1 MNILRNTIKLV
12 GAVVLAFALTSCLD
26 SNYSQNYSLIANFEY
41 GNSVKFRADSTY
53 YAEGA
58 YAIGYNYLA
67 FCHTLDQTTQEFQ
80 GGFRLSALEGQI
92 RPAKVEDESSEQTT
106 PSESLSGE
114 EVVLLGN
121 TWRVHAAPAVNTY
134 MVYHMNAYRPEYDIA
149 FLVPTNGS
157 CLIKSCQVANTA
169 AVAEEIAEKFERG
182 DRLVLKATGYKDGKE
197 TKTVEI
203 NLADYTQNDKTGQPK
218 DSIVSTWTT
227 FDLSSLQLVDKVKFD
242 MVCERNTD
250 EPSINLQKYFCLDN
264 LEADITLEY

>member
-26 SNYSQNYSLIANFEY
+26 SNYSQSYSLIANFEY

-149 FLVPTNGS
+149 FLVPTNGA

-203 NLADYTQNDKTGQPK
+203 NLADYTQNDKAGQPK
-218 DSIVSTWTT
+218 DSIVSRWTT
-227 FDLSSLQLVDKVKFD
+227 LDLSSLQLVDKVKFE
-242 MVCERNTD
+242 MESTKNV
-250 EPSINLQKYFCLDN
+250 QQYFCMDN
-264 LEADITLEY
+264 MEADITLEY

>member
-26 SNYSQNYSLIANFEY
+26 SNYSQSYSLIANFEY

-67 FCHTLDQTTQEFQ
+67 FCHTLEQTTQEFQ

-149 FLVPTNGS
+149 FLVPTNGA
-157 CLIKSCQVANTA
+157 CPIKSCQVANTA

-203 NLADYTQNDKTGQPK
+203 NLADYTQNDKAGQPK
-218 DSIVSTWTT
+218 DSIVSRWTT
-227 FDLSSLQLVDKVKFD
+227 LDLSSLQLVDKVKFE
-242 MVCERNTD
+242 MESTKNV
-250 EPSINLQKYFCLDN
+250 QQYFCMDN
-264 LEADITLEY
+264 MEADITLEY

>member
-26 SNYSQNYSLIANFEY
+26 SNYSQSYSLIANFEY

-58 YAIGYNYLA
+58 YAIGYNYFA

-134 MVYHMNAYRPEYDIA
+134 VVYHMNAYRPEYDIA
-149 FLVPTNGS
+149 FLVPTNGT

-203 NLADYTQNDKTGQPK
+203 NLADYTQNDKAGQPK
-218 DSIVSTWTT
+218 DSIVSRWTT
-227 FDLSSLQLVDKVKFD
+227 LDLSSLQLVDKVKFE
-242 MVCERNTD
+242 MESTKNV
-250 EPSINLQKYFCLDN
+250 QQYFCMDN
-264 LEADITLEY
+264 MEADITLEY

>member
-26 SNYSQNYSLIANFEY
+26 SNYSQSYSLIANFEY

-58 YAIGYNYLA
+58 YAIGYNYFA
-67 FCHTLDQTTQEFQ
+67 FCHTLDQTTQEYQ

-92 RPAKVEDESSEQTT
+92 RPVKVEDESSEQTT

-149 FLVPTNGS
+149 FLVPTNGT

-203 NLADYTQNDKTGQPK
+203 NLADYTQNDKAGQPK
-218 DSIVSTWTT
+218 DSIVSRWTT
-227 FDLSSLQLVDKVKFD
+227 LDLSSLQLVDKVKFE
-242 MVCERNTD
+242 MESTKNV
-250 EPSINLQKYFCLDN
+250 QQYFCMDN
-264 LEADITLEY
+264 MEADITLEY

>member
-26 SNYSQNYSLIANFEY
+26 SNYSQSYSLIANFEY

-67 FCHTLDQTTQEFQ
+67 FCHTLDQTTQEYQ

-92 RPAKVEDESSEQTT
+92 RPVKVEDESSEQTT

-149 FLVPTNGS
+149 FLVPTNGT

-203 NLADYTQNDKTGQPK
+203 NLADYTQNDKAGQPK
-218 DSIVSTWTT
+218 DSIVSRWTT
-227 FDLSSLQLVDKVKFD
+227 LDLSSLQLVDKVKFE
-242 MVCERNTD
+242 MESTKNV
-250 EPSINLQKYFCLDN
+250 QQYFCMDN
-264 LEADITLEY
+264 MEADITLEY

>member
-12 GAVVLAFALTSCLD
+12 EAVVLAFALTSCLD
-26 SNYSQNYSLIANFEY
+26 SNYSQSYSLIANFEY

-58 YAIGYNYLA
+58 YAIGYNYFA

-149 FLVPTNGS
+149 FLVPTNGT

-218 DSIVSTWTT
+218 DSIVSRWTT
-227 FDLSSLQLVDKVKFD
+227 LDLSSLQLVDKVKFE
-242 MVCERNTD
+242 MESTKNV
-250 EPSINLQKYFCLDN
+250 QQYFCMDN
-264 LEADITLEY
+264 MEADITLEY

>member
-1 MNILRNTIKLV
+1 M
-12 GAVVLAFALTSCLD
+12 LAFALTSCLD
-26 SNYSQNYSLIANFEY
+26 SNYSQSYSLIANFEY

-58 YAIGYNYLA
+58 YAIGYNYFA

-134 MVYHMNAYRPEYDIA
+134 VVYHMNAYRPEYDIA
-149 FLVPTNGS
+149 FLVPTNGT

-218 DSIVSTWTT
+218 DSIVSRWTT
-227 FDLSSLQLVDKVKFD
+227 LDLSSLQLVDKVKFE
-242 MVCERNTD
+242 MESTKNV
-250 EPSINLQKYFCLDN
+250 QQYFCMDN
-264 LEADITLEY
+264 MEADITLEY

>member
-26 SNYSQNYSLIANFEY
+26 SNYSQSYSLIANFEY

-67 FCHTLDQTTQEFQ
+67 FCHTLDQTTQEYQ

-92 RPAKVEDESSEQTT
+92 RPVKVEDESSEQTT

-149 FLVPTNGS
+149 FLVPTNGT

-218 DSIVSTWTT
+218 DSIVSRWTT
-227 FDLSSLQLVDKVKFD
+227 LDLSSLQLVDKVKFE
-242 MVCERNTD
+242 MESTKNV
-250 EPSINLQKYFCLDN
+250 QQYFCMDN
-264 LEADITLEY
+264 MEADITLEY

>member
-26 SNYSQNYSLIANFEY
+26 SNYSQSYSLIANFEY

-149 FLVPTNGS
+149 FLVPTNGT

-203 NLADYTQNDKTGQPK
+203 NLADYTQNDKAGQPK
-218 DSIVSTWTT
+218 DSIVSRWTT
-227 FDLSSLQLVDKVKFD
+227 LDLSSLQLVDKVKFE
-242 MVCERNTD
+242 MESTKNV
-250 EPSINLQKYFCLDN
+250 QQYFCMDN
-264 LEADITLEY
+264 MEADITLEY

>member
-26 SNYSQNYSLIANFEY
+26 SNYSQSYSLIANFEY

-58 YAIGYNYLA
+58 YAIGYNYFA

-134 MVYHMNAYRPEYDIA
+134 VVYHMNAYRPEYDIA
-149 FLVPTNGS
+149 FLVPTNGT

-218 DSIVSTWTT
+218 DSIVSRWTT
-227 FDLSSLQLVDKVKFD
+227 LDLSSLQLVDKVKFE
-242 MVCERNTD
+242 MESTKNV
-250 EPSINLQKYFCLDN
+250 QQYFCMDN
-264 LEADITLEY
+264 MAADITLEY

>member
-26 SNYSQNYSLIANFEY
+26 SNYSQSYSLIANFEY

-92 RPAKVEDESSEQTT
+92 RPVKVEDESSEQTT

-149 FLVPTNGS
+149 FLVPTNGT

-218 DSIVSTWTT
+218 DSIVSRWTT
-227 FDLSSLQLVDKVKFD
+227 LDLSSLQLVDKVKFE
-242 MVCERNTD
+242 MESTKNV
-250 EPSINLQKYFCLDN
+250 QQYFCMDN
-264 LEADITLEY
+264 MEADITLEY

>member
-12 GAVVLAFALTSCLD
+12 GAVLLSCALTSCLE
-26 SNYSQNYSLIANFEY
+26 SNYSQSYALIANFEY
-41 GNSVKFRADSTY
+41 GTSVKFRADSTY

-67 FCHTLDQTTQEFQ
+67 FCHTQDQNTQEFQ
-80 GGFRLSALEGQI
+80 GGFRLSALKGQI
-92 RPAKVEDESSEQTT
+92 RPEKVEDAGSDQTTSSESQ
-106 PSESLSGE
+106 SGE
-114 EVVLLGN
+114 GTLLLGN
-121 TWRVHAAPAVNTY
+121 TWRVHAVPAVNTY
-134 MVYHMNAYRPEYDIA
+134 MVYHMNAYRPEYDIE
-149 FLVPTNGS
+149 FLAPTNGT

-182 DRLVLKATGYKDGKE
+182 DRLVLKATGYKDGKA

-227 FDLSSLQLVDKVKFD
+227 FDLSSLQLVDKVKFE
-242 MVCERNTD
+242 MESTKNV
-250 EPSINLQKYFCLDN
+250 QQYFCMDN
-264 LEADITLEY
+264 MEADITLEY

>member
-26 SNYSQNYSLIANFEY
+26 SNYSQSYSLIANFEY

-58 YAIGYNYLA
+58 YAIGYNYFA

-106 PSESLSGE
+106 SSESQSGE

-149 FLVPTNGS
+149 FLVPTNGT

-197 TKTVEI
+197 TKTAEI

-218 DSIVSTWTT
+218 DSIVSRWTT
-227 FDLSSLQLVDKVKFD
+227 LDLSSLQLVDKVKFE
-242 MVCERNTD
+242 MESTKNV
-250 EPSINLQKYFCLDN
+250 QQYFCMDN
-264 LEADITLEY
+264 MEADITLEY

>member
-26 SNYSQNYSLIANFEY
+26 SNYSQSYSLIANFEY

-58 YAIGYNYLA
+58 YAIGYNYFA

-114 EVVLLGN
+114 AVVLLGN

-149 FLVPTNGS
+149 FLVPTNGT

-203 NLADYTQNDKTGQPK
+203 NLADYTQNDKMGQPK
-218 DSIVSTWTT
+218 DSIVSRWTT
-227 FDLSSLQLVDKVKFD
+227 LDLSSLQLVDKVKFE
-242 MVCERNTD
+242 MESTKNV
-250 EPSINLQKYFCLDN
+250 QQYFCMDN
-264 LEADITLEY
+264 MEADITLEY

>member
-12 GAVVLAFALTSCLD
+12 GAVVLAFSLTSCLD

-203 NLADYTQNDKTGQPK
+203 NLAD
-218 DSIVSTWTT
+218 
-227 FDLSSLQLVDKVKFD
+227 SLRKAGAWYRHLRLGNAPCNNV
-242 MVCERNTD
+242 
-250 EPSINLQKYFCLDN
+250 LQ
-264 LEADITLEY
+264 

>member
-203 NLADYTQNDKTGQPK
+203 NLADYTQNDKAGQPK
-218 DSIVSTWTT
+218 DSIVSRWTT
-227 FDLSSLQLVDKVKFD
+227 LDLSSLQLVDKVKFE
-242 MVCERNTD
+242 MESTRNV
-250 EPSINLQKYFCLDN
+250 QQYFCMDN
-264 LEADITLEY
+264 MEADITLEY

>member
-12 GAVVLAFALTSCLD
+12 GAVVFAFALTSCLD
-26 SNYSQNYSLIANFEY
+26 SNYSQSYSLIANFEY

-58 YAIGYNYLA
+58 YAIGYNYFA
-67 FCHTLDQTTQEFQ
+67 FCHTLDQTTQEYQ

-92 RPAKVEDESSEQTT
+92 RPVKVEDESSEQTT

-134 MVYHMNAYRPEYDIA
+134 VVYHMNAYRPEYDIA
-149 FLVPTNGS
+149 FLVPTNGT

-218 DSIVSTWTT
+218 DSIVSRWTT
-227 FDLSSLQLVDKVKFD
+227 LDLSSLQLVDKVKFE
-242 MVCERNTD
+242 MESTKNV
-250 EPSINLQKYFCLDN
+250 QQYFCMDN
-264 LEADITLEY
+264 MEADITLEY

>member
-26 SNYSQNYSLIANFEY
+26 SNYSQSYSLIANFEY

-58 YAIGYNYLA
+58 YAIGYNYFA

-149 FLVPTNGS
+149 FLVPTNGT

-218 DSIVSTWTT
+218 DSIVSRWTT
-227 FDLSSLQLVDKVKFD
+227 LDLSSLQLVDKVKFE
-242 MVCERNTD
+242 MESTKNV
-250 EPSINLQKYFCLDN
+250 QQYFCMDN
-264 LEADITLEY
+264 MEADITLEY

>member
-149 FLVPTNGS
+149 FLVPTNGA

-203 NLADYTQNDKTGQPK
+203 NLADYTQNDKAGQPK
-218 DSIVSTWTT
+218 DSIVSRWTT
-227 FDLSSLQLVDKVKFD
+227 LDLSSLQLVDKVKFE
-242 MVCERNTD
+242 MESTKNV
-250 EPSINLQKYFCLDN
+250 QQYFCMDN
-264 LEADITLEY
+264 MEADITLEY

>member
-26 SNYSQNYSLIANFEY
+26 SNYSQSYSLIANFEY

-203 NLADYTQNDKTGQPK
+203 NLADYTQNDKAGQPK
-218 DSIVSTWTT
+218 DSIVSRWTT
-227 FDLSSLQLVDKVKFD
+227 LDLSSLQLVDKVKFE
-242 MVCERNTD
+242 MESTKNV
-250 EPSINLQKYFCLDN
+250 QQYFCMDN
-264 LEADITLEY
+264 MEADITLEY

>member
-26 SNYSQNYSLIANFEY
+26 SNYSQSYSLIANFEY

-218 DSIVSTWTT
+218 DSIVSRWTT
-227 FDLSSLQLVDKVKFD
+227 LDLSSLQLVDKVKFE
-242 MVCERNTD
+242 MESTKNV
-250 EPSINLQKYFCLDN
+250 QQYFCMDN
-264 LEADITLEY
+264 MEADITLEY

>member
-1 MNILRNTIKLV
+1 MNILRNMIKLV

-26 SNYSQNYSLIANFEY
+26 SNYSQSYSLIANFEY

-80 GGFRLSALEGQI
+80 GGFRLSALKGQI
-92 RPAKVEDESSEQTT
+92 RPEKVEDADSDQTPESQVA
-106 PSESLSGE
+106 GE
-114 EVVLLGN
+114 RLPLGN

-134 MVYHMNAYRPEYDIA
+134 MVCYMSSYKPEHDVE
-149 FLVPTNGS
+149 FLLPTNGT

-169 AVAEEIAEKFERG
+169 AVAEEIAEKFVRG
-182 DRLVLKATGYKDGKE
+182 DRLILKATGYKDGKE

-203 NLADYTQNDKTGQPK
+203 NLADYTQNDKAGQPK
-218 DSIVSTWTT
+218 DSIVSRWTT
-227 FDLSSLQLVDKVKFD
+227 LDLSSLQLVDKVKFE
-242 MVCERNTD
+242 MESTKNV
-250 EPSINLQKYFCLDN
+250 QQYFCMDN
-264 LEADITLEY
+264 MEADITLEY

>member
-26 SNYSQNYSLIANFEY
+26 SNYSQSYSLIANFEY

-58 YAIGYNYLA
+58 YAIGYNYFA

-149 FLVPTNGS
+149 FLVPTNGT

-203 NLADYTQNDKTGQPK
+203 NLADYTQNDKAGQPK
-218 DSIVSTWTT
+218 DSIVSRWTT
-227 FDLSSLQLVDKVKFD
+227 LDLSSLQLVDKVKFE
-242 MVCERNTD
+242 MESTKNV
-250 EPSINLQKYFCLDN
+250 QQYFCMDN
-264 LEADITLEY
+264 MEADITLEY

>member
-26 SNYSQNYSLIANFEY
+26 SNYSQSYSLIANFEY

-114 EVVLLGN
+114 GTLLFGN

-149 FLVPTNGS
+149 FLVPTNGT

-218 DSIVSTWTT
+218 DSIVSRWTT
-227 FDLSSLQLVDKVKFD
+227 LDLSSLQLVDKVKFE
-242 MVCERNTD
+242 MESTKNV
-250 EPSINLQKYFCLDN
+250 QQYFCMDN
-264 LEADITLEY
+264 MEADITLEY

>member
-12 GAVVLAFALTSCLD
+12 GAVVLTFALTSCLD
-26 SNYSQNYSLIANFEY
+26 SNYSQSYSLIANFEY

-149 FLVPTNGS
+149 FLVPTNGT

-218 DSIVSTWTT
+218 DSIVSRWTT
-227 FDLSSLQLVDKVKFD
+227 LDLSSLQLVDKVKFE
-242 MVCERNTD
+242 MESTKNV
-250 EPSINLQKYFCLDN
+250 QQYFCMDN
-264 LEADITLEY
+264 MEADITLEY

>member
-218 DSIVSTWTT
+218 DSIVSRWTT
-227 FDLSSLQLVDKVKFD
+227 LDLSSLQLVDKVKFE
-242 MVCERNTD
+242 MESTRNV
-250 EPSINLQKYFCLDN
+250 QQYFCMDN
-264 LEADITLEY
+264 MEADITLEY

>member
-26 SNYSQNYSLIANFEY
+26 SNYSQSYSLIANFEY

-92 RPAKVEDESSEQTT
+92 RPAKVEDESSEQIT

-149 FLVPTNGS
+149 FLVPTNGT

-203 NLADYTQNDKTGQPK
+203 NLADYTQNDKAGQPK
-218 DSIVSTWTT
+218 DSIVSRWTT
-227 FDLSSLQLVDKVKFD
+227 LDLSSLQLVDKVKFE
-242 MVCERNTD
+242 MESTKNV
-250 EPSINLQKYFCLDN
+250 QQYFCMDN
-264 LEADITLEY
+264 MEADITLEY

>member
-26 SNYSQNYSLIANFEY
+26 SNYSQSYSLIANFEY

-134 MVYHMNAYRPEYDIA
+134 VVYHMNAYRPEYDIA
-149 FLVPTNGS
+149 FLVPTNGT

-203 NLADYTQNDKTGQPK
+203 NLADYTQNDKAGQPK
-218 DSIVSTWTT
+218 DSIVSRWTT
-227 FDLSSLQLVDKVKFD
+227 LDLSSLQLVDKVKFE
-242 MVCERNTD
+242 MESTKNV
-250 EPSINLQKYFCLDN
+250 QQYFCMDN
-264 LEADITLEY
+264 MEADITLEY

>member
-26 SNYSQNYSLIANFEY
+26 SNYSQSYSLIANFEY

-149 FLVPTNGS
+149 FLVPTNGT

-203 NLADYTQNDKTGQPK
+203 NLADYTQNDKSGQPK
-218 DSIVSTWTT
+218 DSIVSRWTT
-227 FDLSSLQLVDKVKFD
+227 LDLSSLQLVDKVKFE
-242 MVCERNTD
+242 MESTKKV
-250 EPSINLQKYFCLDN
+250 QQYFCMDN
-264 LEADITLEY
+264 MEADITLEY

>member
-12 GAVVLAFALTSCLD
+12 GAVVFAFALTSCLD
-26 SNYSQNYSLIANFEY
+26 SNYSQSYSLIANFEY

-58 YAIGYNYLA
+58 YAIGYNYFA
-67 FCHTLDQTTQEFQ
+67 FCHTLDQTTQEYQ

-92 RPAKVEDESSEQTT
+92 RPVKVEDESSEQTT

-149 FLVPTNGS
+149 FLVPTNGT

-218 DSIVSTWTT
+218 DSIVSRWTT
-227 FDLSSLQLVDKVKFD
+227 LDLSSLQLVDKVKFE
-242 MVCERNTD
+242 MESTKNV
-250 EPSINLQKYFCLDN
+250 QQYFCMDN
-264 LEADITLEY
+264 MEADITLEY

>member
-26 SNYSQNYSLIANFEY
+26 SNYSQSYSLIANFEY

-121 TWRVHAAPAVNTY
+121 TWRVHAAPTVNTY

-149 FLVPTNGS
+149 FLVPTNGA

-182 DRLVLKATGYKDGKE
+182 DRLVLKAPGYKDGKE

-203 NLADYTQNDKTGQPK
+203 NLADYTQNDKAGQPK
-218 DSIVSTWTT
+218 DSIVSRWTT
-227 FDLSSLQLVDKVKFD
+227 LDLSSLQLVDKVKFE
-242 MVCERNTD
+242 MESTKNV
-250 EPSINLQKYFCLDN
+250 QQYFCMDN
-264 LEADITLEY
+264 MEADITLEY

>member
-12 GAVVLAFALTSCLD
+12 GAVVFAFALTSCLD
-26 SNYSQNYSLIANFEY
+26 SNYSQSYSLIANFEY

-58 YAIGYNYLA
+58 YAIGYNYFA

-134 MVYHMNAYRPEYDIA
+134 VVYHMNAYRPEYDIA
-149 FLVPTNGS
+149 FLVPTNGT

-218 DSIVSTWTT
+218 DSIVSRWTT
-227 FDLSSLQLVDKVKFD
+227 LDLSSLQLVDKVKFE
-242 MVCERNTD
+242 MESTKNV
-250 EPSINLQKYFCLDN
+250 QQYFCMDN
-264 LEADITLEY
+264 MEADITLEY

>member
-1 MNILRNTIKLV
+1 MNTLRNTIKLV

-26 SNYSQNYSLIANFEY
+26 SNYSQSYSLIANFEY

-58 YAIGYNYLA
+58 YAIGYNYFA
-67 FCHTLDQTTQEFQ
+67 FCHTLDQTTQEYQ

-92 RPAKVEDESSEQTT
+92 RPVKVEDESSEQTT

-149 FLVPTNGS
+149 FLVPTNGT

-218 DSIVSTWTT
+218 DSIVSRWTT
-227 FDLSSLQLVDKVKFD
+227 LDLSSLQLVDKVKFE
-242 MVCERNTD
+242 MESTKNV
-250 EPSINLQKYFCLDN
+250 QQYFCMDN
-264 LEADITLEY
+264 MEADITLEY

>member
-12 GAVVLAFALTSCLD
+12 GAVVFAFALTSCLD
-26 SNYSQNYSLIANFEY
+26 SNYSQSYSLIANFEY
-41 GNSVKFRADSTY
+41 GNTVKFRADSTY

-58 YAIGYNYLA
+58 YAIGYNYFA

-134 MVYHMNAYRPEYDIA
+134 VVYHMNAYRPEYDIA
-149 FLVPTNGS
+149 FLVPTNGT

-169 AVAEEIAEKFERG
+169 AVAEEIAEKFVRG
-182 DRLVLKATGYKDGKE
+182 DRLILKATGYKNGKE
-197 TKTVEI
+197 TKTVEM

-218 DSIVSTWTT
+218 DSIVSRWTT
-227 FDLSSLQLVDKVKFD
+227 LDLSSLQLVDKVKFE
-242 MVCERNTD
+242 MESTKNV
-250 EPSINLQKYFCLDN
+250 QQYFCMDN
-264 LEADITLEY
+264 MAADITLEY

>member
-26 SNYSQNYSLIANFEY
+26 SNYSQSYSLIANFEY

-114 EVVLLGN
+114 EAVLLGN

-149 FLVPTNGS
+149 FLVPTNGA

-203 NLADYTQNDKTGQPK
+203 NLADYTQNDKAGQPK
-218 DSIVSTWTT
+218 DSIVSRWTT
-227 FDLSSLQLVDKVKFD
+227 LDLSSLQLVDKVKFE
-242 MVCERNTD
+242 MESTKNV
-250 EPSINLQKYFCLDN
+250 QQYFCMDN
-264 LEADITLEY
+264 MEADITLEY

>member
-12 GAVVLAFALTSCLD
+12 GAVVFAFALTSCLD
-26 SNYSQNYSLIANFEY
+26 SNYSQSYFLIANFEY
-41 GNSVKFRADSTY
+41 GNNVKFRADSTY

-58 YAIGYNYLA
+58 YAIGYNYFA

-92 RPAKVEDESSEQTT
+92 RPAKVEDESSEQTN

-149 FLVPTNGS
+149 FLVPTNGT

-218 DSIVSTWTT
+218 DSIVSRWTT
-227 FDLSSLQLVDKVKFD
+227 LDLSSLQLVDKVKFE
-242 MVCERNTD
+242 MESTKNV
-250 EPSINLQKYFCLDN
+250 QQYFCMDN
-264 LEADITLEY
+264 MEADITLEY